1 MIHVLGSYQV
11 YTMPVFDMV
20 EHQVLPTRSL
30 GRYSLA
36 PAGVSHTPL
45 CSMKTQLLR
54 CLRNTRQTAFLR
66 SFCHDPFT
74 VEEIGGVQMV
84 RHGIRND
91 GPIRIAYRCAYVV
104 LIAFIA
110 CSIPF
115 FGDLMG
121 FVGALGTGPT
131 TFWM

>member
-1 MIHVLGSYQV
+1 MHFRD
-11 YTMPVFDMV
+11 VFFQD
-20 EHQVLPTRSL
+20 S
-30 GRYSLA
+30 S
-36 PAGVSHTPL
+36 
-45 CSMKTQLLR
+45 
-54 CLRNTRQTAFLR
+54 
-66 SFCHDPFT
+66 PFNGLT
-74 VEEIGGVQMV
+74 DLQMV

-91 GPIRIAYRCAYVV
+91 GPIRVAYRCAYVV

>member
-1 MIHVLGSYQV
+1 
-11 YTMPVFDMV
+11 
-20 EHQVLPTRSL
+20 
-30 GRYSLA
+30 
-36 PAGVSHTPL
+36 
-45 CSMKTQLLR
+45 
-54 CLRNTRQTAFLR
+54 
-66 SFCHDPFT
+66 
-74 VEEIGGVQMV
+74 MV

-91 GPIRIAYRCAYVV
+91 GPIRVAYRCAYVV
-104 LIAFIA
+104 LIAFVA